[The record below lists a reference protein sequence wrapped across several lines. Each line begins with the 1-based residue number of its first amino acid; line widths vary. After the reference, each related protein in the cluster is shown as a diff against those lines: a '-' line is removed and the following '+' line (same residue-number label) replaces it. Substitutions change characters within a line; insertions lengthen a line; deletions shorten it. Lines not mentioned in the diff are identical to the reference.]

1 MADVAGFWGS
11 QMHPQFIHIF
21 NTLKH
26 IYNHNKSISIL
37 NFSNKEANAWYS
49 PLHKSVQITKT
60 HLLAEGRCF
69 ARQIFVLISFKSDSA
84 IRLESFG
91 KSLVLFFYLAVVL
104 SLSVS
109 HRSPNKKTWNFQLA
123 LSYSTS
129 VRSQTLWNDTRIQSV
144 KQKFSDTSCMYAFLA
159 PESPLTVD
167 RHAWIEGASS
177 GAMMDMQP
185 KPQGRRRKKTT
196 WVAPFEFFVSHP
208 ILLTLPSVVKSRVT
222 GNQRRKETRN
232 YSMMVR

>member
-1 MADVAGFWGS
+1 MGPNMED
-11 QMHPQFIHIF
+11 
-21 NTLKH
+21 
-26 IYNHNKSISIL
+26 
-37 NFSNKEANAWYS
+37 
-49 PLHKSVQITKT
+49 
-60 HLLAEGRCF
+60 
-69 ARQIFVLISFKSDSA
+69 LISFKSDSD

-129 VRSQTLWNDTRIQSV
+129 VRLQTPWNDTRIQSV

-159 PESPLTVD
+159 PESSLTVD

-185 KPQGRRRKKTT
+185 TPKGRRRKNTT
-196 WVAPFEFFVSHP
+196 WPFEFFVSHP

-222 GNQRRKETRN
+222 GNQRRRRGIFQRWWDSQGWKWCAFC
-232 YSMMVR
+232 VQGIAQL